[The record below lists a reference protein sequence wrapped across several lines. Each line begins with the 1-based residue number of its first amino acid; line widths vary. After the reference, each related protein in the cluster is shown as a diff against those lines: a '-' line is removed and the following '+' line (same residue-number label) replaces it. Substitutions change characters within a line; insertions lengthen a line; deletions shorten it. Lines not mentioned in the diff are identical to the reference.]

1 MIWQQCSD
9 LNPLSIGYLCW
20 RQVAWSP
27 GALTGHA
34 YYWQKCLQ
42 ELASQV
48 GFISFSS
55 TFITMINFS
64 YLCTD
69 YVNSLMHD
77 YYCLLASCS
86 SFFFFINY
94 PFALMALPAKSEYLK
109 SCKNQRTISVILK
122 GHVRSSLLIKTWKT
136 KSVPKNVT
144 QQV

>member
-1 MIWQQCSD
+1 MMIWQQCSD

-69 YVNSLMHD
+69 YVNE
-77 YYCLLASCS
+77 
-86 SFFFFINY
+86 FIC
-94 PFALMALPAKSEYLK
+94 M
-109 SCKNQRTISVILK
+109 III
-122 GHVRSSLLIKTWKT
+122 VRWLRVLHFSSLFCFHWYHRNLHYHIRYIMLMKESIGTY
-136 KSVPKNVT
+136 KSYRR
-144 QQV
+144 QQG